1 MIQPY
6 NFSNVMYKLIAI
18 EEKALRNHKLLFWRE
33 LLCYTAE
40 GRRIDMITI
49 TSAIGVD

>member
-1 MIQPY
+1 MQPY
-6 NFSNVMYKLIAI
+6 NFSDMMYKLITI
-18 EEKALRNHKLLFWRE
+18 EEKAHRNHKLLFWRE
-33 LLCYTAE
+33 LLCYSAE